1 MRCMILIK
9 ADEHTEAGELPDEAM
24 LTAMGNFNEELVQA
38 GVMLAGDGLQPSS
51 KGARVHFS
59 GDTRSVIDG
68 PFPETKELIC
78 GFWIWN
84 VASLDEAIQWVKR
97 CPNPLL
103 GEAVVEIRP
112 LFEADDFGEEL
123 TPELRAQEERQR
135 ERMTRRHE
143 D

>member
-24 LTAMGNFNEELVQA
+24 LTAMGKFNEELVQA

-59 GDTRSVIDG
+59 GDKRSVIDG

-112 LFEADDFGEEL
+112 LFEADDFGEEF
-123 TPELRAQEERQR
+123 TPELRAREDRLR
-135 ERMTRRHE
+135 ERMAGQHE